1 MAEEDEYGMVVR
13 SASEK
18 TEIQWDFGED
28 TLKFDLTI
36 PLDCGPRAGIQMDL
50 NILDLPDRTD
60 WKYQC
65 MPKIIEVDETFQ
77 YAYFVFSTSD
87 DRYLTVAVN
96 SPLAAW
102 RIKYSYAGHRMTGFQ
117 LLTQADDVVTGGRTT
132 LPAVEHLSVSMMFGD
147 SCQECLEKLADS
159 MQLAIVQAPISGGFP
174 GTELPVRWAIPF
186 RLP

>member
-36 PLDCGPRAGIQMDL
+36 PMDCGPRAGIQMDL

-77 YAYFVFSTSD
+77 TNVRVSTAWNLISTVRGSDGCVFLYCE
-87 DRYLTVAVN
+87 R
-96 SPLAAW
+96 
-102 RIKYSYAGHRMTGFQ
+102 
-117 LLTQADDVVTGGRTT
+117 
-132 LPAVEHLSVSMMFGD
+132 
-147 SCQECLEKLADS
+147 
-159 MQLAIVQAPISGGFP
+159 SG
-174 GTELPVRWAIPF
+174 VCKCANR
-186 RLP
+186 